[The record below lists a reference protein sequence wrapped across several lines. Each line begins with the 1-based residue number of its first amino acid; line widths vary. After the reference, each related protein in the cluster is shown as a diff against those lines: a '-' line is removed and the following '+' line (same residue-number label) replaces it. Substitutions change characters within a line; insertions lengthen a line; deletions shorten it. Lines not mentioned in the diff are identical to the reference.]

1 MRDLYSVMGLSR
13 RATSDEIKAAYRALA
28 KRYHPDVNAG
38 DELGELR
45 TKEINRAYTTLGD
58 PEARV
63 AYDLE
68 LAHQRAAARRRFWR
82 SAAIGAATCILMA
95 SSVGLLTVWRQ
106 NASILQSQKADPAV
120 LGGDESAG
128 KAQPA
133 QVVASRGHAG
143 SGGRDGN
150 EAPSETVI
158 ASVPGLFG
166 EPPSFAAREMPSAPR
181 GDGERQPAASASTTE
196 PSPPEK
202 IVSAPSPEQGQLPQG
217 QEILPVPGQDA
228 PLRTELAS
236 AAPPEIAAVQ
246 PMPAP
251 AIDAK
256 PGRESPPGGAVQSFE
271 PAQPAQGQEE
281 GREPAPAQDTPPRTE
296 LAKAA
301 PPGVAAERP
310 NRLSAVDPR
319 PGRNSTRVDANRKPA
334 AGGRTAT
341 KSNRQ
346 PSTTEAART
355 TQSAQGSDREPRLV
369 SKTAAAMRWPSA
381 DEPFVNVGGR
391 NR

>member
-38 DELGELR
+38 DEEGEWR

-68 LAHQRAAARRRFWR
+68 LAHQRAAARRGFWR

-106 NASILQSQKADPAV
+106 NASILQSQEAEPAV
-120 LGGDESAG
+120 LVGDESPSR
-128 KAQPA
+128 AQPA
-133 QVVASRGHAG
+133 QVVDSRGSAA
-143 SGGRDGN
+143 GGRDGH

-166 EPPSFAAREMPSAPR
+166 EPPSFAAREMRSAPR
-181 GDGERQPAASASTTE
+181 ADGERQPAASASTTE

-202 IVSAPSPEQGQLPQG
+202 IVSAPSPEQGQLPQA
-217 QEILPVPGQDA
+217 QEVLPVPGQDA

-256 PGRESPPGGAVQSFE
+256 PGRESPPGDAAQSSE
-271 PAQPAQGQEE
+271 PAQSAQGREE
-281 GREPAPAQDTPPRTE
+281 GREPAPAQNTPPRTE
-296 LAKAA
+296 LANAA

-310 NRLSAVDPR
+310 NPLSAAGPR

-346 PSTTEAART
+346 PGATEAARS

>member
-38 DELGELR
+38 DEEGEWR

-68 LAHQRAAARRRFWR
+68 LAHQRAAARRGFWR

-106 NASILQSQKADPAV
+106 NASILQSQEAEPAV
-120 LGGDESAG
+120 LVGDESPG
-128 KAQPA
+128 RAQPA
-133 QVVASRGHAG
+133 QVAASRGSAA
-143 SGGRDGN
+143 GGRDGH

-166 EPPSFAAREMPSAPR
+166 EPPSFAAREMRSAPR

-256 PGRESPPGGAVQSFE
+256 PGRQSPPGDAAQSSE
-271 PAQPAQGQEE
+271 PAQSAQGREE
-281 GREPAPAQDTPPRTE
+281 GREPAPAQNTPPRTE
-296 LAKAA
+296 LANAA
-301 PPGVAAERP
+301 PPGAAAERP

-334 AGGRTAT
+334 AGGRTAA

-346 PSTTEAART
+346 PGATEAARS

>member
-1 MRDLYSVMGLSR
+1 MRDLYSVMGVPR

-38 DELGELR
+38 DEEGEWR

-68 LAHQRAAARRRFWR
+68 LAHQRAAARRGFWR

-95 SSVGLLTVWRQ
+95 STVWVLMVWRQ
-106 NASILQSQKADPAV
+106 NAAILQAQKAEPTV
-120 LGGDESAG
+120 LVGDESPG
-128 KAQPA
+128 TAQPA
-133 QVVASRGHAG
+133 QVVASRGSAA
-143 SGGRDGN
+143 GGRDGH
-150 EAPSETVI
+150 EASSEMAI
-158 ASVPGLFG
+158 ASVPGLSG
-166 EPPSFAAREMPSAPR
+166 EPPSFAAREMPSAPP
-181 GDGERQPAASASTTE
+181 GDGERLPAASAPTAE

-202 IVSAPSPEQGQLPQG
+202 IVSAPSSKEGQLPQA
-217 QEILPVPGQDA
+217 QEVLPVPGQDA
-228 PLRTELAS
+228 PQRTELAN

-251 AIDAK
+251 AIDPK
-256 PGRESPPGGAVQSFE
+256 PGRESRPGDAAQSSE
-271 PAQPAQGQEE
+271 PAQLAQGQEQ
-281 GREPAPAQDTPPRTE
+281 GREPAPAQTAPPRTE
-296 LAKAA
+296 LANAA
-301 PPGVAAERP
+301 PPGVAADRP
-310 NRLSAVDPR
+310 NPLSAVDPR
-319 PGRNSTRVDANRKPA
+319 PGRNSPRVDANRKPA
-334 AGGRTAT
+334 AGGRTVT

-346 PSTTEAART
+346 PSATEPARST
-355 TQSAQGSDREPRLV
+355 RSAQGSDREPRLV